1 MNEAKAFPLAAI
13 GLTGLLVLLTYYWLY
28 TRVGTPRT
36 GTFEWWFH
44 PFPTVYVVQ
53 WAAYACTTVVAY
65 CVAVGWMVADNDI
78 GADVLWAVVA
88 FNVCAAMW
96 VPATQRDFN
105 SATTMFSF
113 MSVTATMIACA
124 VWTHLVNSGGNSP
137 GVYNIAFVAL
147 NIQHAVV
154 DWLVWGF
161 GRVSCSNR

>member
-65 CVAVGWMVADNDI
+65 FVAVGWMVADNDI
-78 GADVLWAVVA
+78 GADVL
-88 FNVCAAMW
+88 
-96 VPATQRDFN
+96 
-105 SATTMFSF
+105 
-113 MSVTATMIACA
+113 
-124 VWTHLVNSGGNSP
+124 
-137 GVYNIAFVAL
+137 
-147 NIQHAVV
+147 
-154 DWLVWGF
+154 
-161 GRVSCSNR
+161 